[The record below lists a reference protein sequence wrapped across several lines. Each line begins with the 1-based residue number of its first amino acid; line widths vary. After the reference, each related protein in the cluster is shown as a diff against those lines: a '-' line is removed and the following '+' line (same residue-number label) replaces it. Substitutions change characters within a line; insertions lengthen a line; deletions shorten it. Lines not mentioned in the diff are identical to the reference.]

1 MHLSTVEALSQ
12 FAQEAR
18 KTGLLA
24 IDTEFLSGKTYYAK
38 LCLIQLAAGGQAAY
52 VDPLALK
59 DLSPLVDILLD
70 ERILKIMHAASQDM
84 ALLTRLCGSPPKPV
98 FDTQLAATLAGHASQ
113 TGYGKLVAA
122 LTGVTLEKSE
132 SFTDWSRRPL
142 TEKQMQYALDDVI
155 YLEPMYLSLKRE
167 LEAAGR
173 LDWLTADFEALSDPG
188 TYETPLRELYR
199 SIKHA
204 TRLNG
209 RQLAILREV
218 AIWRETEAQRRN
230 LPRQWVL
237 KDEVL
242 IELARRKPATPEAL
256 GELRDLNP
264 RALGDQ
270 GRGLFAAISTGLS
283 VPNSDLPRLERRI
296 TPDSSQEGVVKLMG
310 ALVRLRAETQGIAVP
325 LLASQGDLEAMASGD
340 VRDNPLMHG
349 WRKEM
354 IGQDLQRLLDGKL
367 SMSVKNGAVVVTEQA

>member
-12 FAQEAR
+12 FAQEAKR
-18 KTGLLA
+18 TGLLA

-38 LCLIQLAAGGQAAY
+38 LCLIQLPAGGQAAY

-59 DLSPLVDILLD
+59 DLSPLIDILLD
-70 ERILKIMHAASQDM
+70 GSILKIMHAASQDM
-84 ALLTRLCGSPPKPV
+84 ALLSRLCGRPPKPV
-98 FDTQLAATLAGHASQ
+98 FDTQVAATLAGHASQ

-142 TEKQMQYALDDVI
+142 TDKQVQYALDDVI
-155 YLEPMYLSLKRE
+155 YLEPMYLALTRE
-167 LEAAGR
+167 LEASGR
-173 LDWLTADFEALSDPG
+173 LGWLTDDFEALSNPE
-188 TYETPLRELYR
+188 TYETPLQELYR

-218 AIWRETEAQRRN
+218 AAWRETEAQRRN

-264 RALGDQ
+264 RSLGDH
-270 GRGLFAAISTGLS
+270 GRGLLAAISAGLA
-283 VPNSDLPRLERRI
+283 VPNSELPRLSHRPA
-296 TPDSSQEGVVKLMG
+296 PDSNQEGVVKLMG
-310 ALVRLRAETQGIAVP
+310 ALVRLRAETHGIAVP
-325 LLASQGDLEAMASGD
+325 LLASQSDLEAMASGD
-340 VRDNPLMHG
+340 VKDNPLMHG

-354 IGQDLQRLLDGKL
+354 IGHELLRLLDGKL
-367 SMSVKNGAVVVTEQA
+367 SMSVKNGAVIVTEQG

>member
-18 KTGLLA
+18 STGLLA

-59 DLSPLVDILLD
+59 DLSPLIDILLD

-84 ALLTRLCGSPPKPV
+84 ALLSRLCGRPPKPV
-98 FDTQLAATLAGHASQ
+98 FDTQVAATLAGHASQ

-142 TEKQMQYALDDVI
+142 TDKQVRYALDDVV
-155 YLEPMYLSLKRE
+155 YLEPMYLALKRE
-167 LEAAGR
+167 LEASGR
-173 LDWLTADFEALSDPG
+173 LGWLADDFEALSNPE
-188 TYETPLRELYR
+188 TYETPLQELYR

-218 AIWRETEAQRRN
+218 AAWRETEAQRRN

-264 RALGDQ
+264 RSLGDQ
-270 GRGLFAAISTGLS
+270 VRGLLAAINAGLA
-283 VPNSDLPRLERRI
+283 VPNNELPRLSHRPA
-296 TPDSSQEGVVKLMG
+296 PDGNQEGVVKLMG
-310 ALVRLRAETQGIAVP
+310 ALVRLRAETHGIAVP
-325 LLASQGDLEAMASGD
+325 LLASQSDLEAMASGD
-340 VRDNPLMHG
+340 VKDNPLMHG
-349 WRKEM
+349 WRREM
-354 IGQDLQRLLDGKL
+354 IGQELLRLLDGKL
-367 SMSVKNGAVVVTEQA
+367 SMSVKNGVVVVTEQE